1 MSNTIRGERSNP
13 VRVYVLHHPASDNAR
28 ILTDYIY
35 DWFRLR
41 SLEGIPV
48 YLRSAAPPGK
58 RVPSLPN
65 GGEGVLEYL
74 IPLVD
79 ANLVRDA
86 AWHDY
91 LEDLAQRC
99 LKPSADG
106 SPLTEGSVMFPVA
119 MDGTAFN
126 LPASIGQRN
135 FIRHAPLPDG
145 LTSEEQKSS
154 AITAAVQETLKH
166 LTEALG
172 RDLNARLFPK
182 QVGQKLNIFISYAR
196 ADGTEAPKKLRDY
209 IQGQTQCSAFLDE
222 NDISFG
228 ESFGKVLEQGVG
240 VRARALIVV
249 GGDHYADRPWCRWEI
264 GRFMKP
270 DQVLLD
276 PKDEKRGHIQVY
288 HPVIV
293 LDTMDGRRMTR
304 VIPELGQVPS
314 VRWAPGQETL
324 VFSALMRE
332 VLFGARNVLVA
343 RSYGQ
348 ASSFHPGP
356 VVNRLPGPVA
366 LQRLLN
372 QPPHRLTSGRD
383 CLHVSYPGNG
393 LPLLELRLLEDMFQ
407 KVRLTAFRDVERYL
421 PEPMQKAL
429 AARRRPLNRKVLA
442 ISFSVSPQL
451 AELGYMS
458 QHLEETI
465 IYLLRPLLRL
475 GVDLLYGGLPPKRY
489 NPDQLTIAPDPVV
502 KRNMTLTL
510 MHLLNDERSAGETI
524 NEVGETIARAC
535 PSRLYNPSAWPVSDS
550 VTPEDEAA
558 WINTCSIVR
567 VLPSHAGLSRPLPD
581 EKREPRRYLTF
592 RAAVLSHMR
601 RMLAQ
606 GFKCP
611 VPGDLKRDVKPA
623 AFVFMGG
630 KTTDFY
636 GIMPGIMEE
645 FLRAVEQKLPIYLVG
660 GLGGAAGVI
669 ADALIS
675 NTRTRSP
682 AFTTIFYAKGG
693 TANYQRLLEGFRAM
707 KANNLFSPAEAFGTL
722 WKIVQEGRKDGV
734 SKLLR
739 NGLTVPEN
747 RDLMTTTNT
756 LHAVHLVWEGLS
768 RVFLQS
774 ASLDQGATIK

>member
-1 MSNTIRGERSNP
+1 MSSPIREETSNP
-13 VRVYVLHHPASDNAR
+13 VRLYVLHHPASDGAQ
-28 ILTDYIY
+28 ILRDYVY
-35 DWFRLR
+35 DWFRLP

-58 RVPSLPN
+58 QVPLPPN
-65 GGEGVLEYL
+65 DGKGVLEYL
-74 IPLVD
+74 IPLID
-79 ANLVRDA
+79 ANLVRDV

-91 LEDLAQRC
+91 LEDLAKRC
-99 LKPSADG
+99 LKPSMNG
-106 SPLTEGSVMFPVA
+106 PPPTEGSVMFPVA

-126 LPASIGQRN
+126 LPALIGQRN
-135 FIRHAPLPDG
+135 FIRHPPLPEG
-145 LTSEEQKSS
+145 LTSEEQKSA
-154 AITAAVQETLKH
+154 AIKAAAQQTLKH
-166 LTEALG
+166 LTEALA

-222 NDISFG
+222 NDIGFG
-228 ESFGKVLEQGVG
+228 ESFGNVLEEGVG
-240 VRARALIVV
+240 GKARALIVV
-249 GGDHYADRPWCRWEI
+249 GGDHYAERPWCRWEI

-276 PKDEKRGHIQVY
+276 PEDEKGGYIQVY

-293 LDTMDGRRMTR
+293 LNTMDGHRMTR
-304 VIPELGQVPS
+304 VIPELGHVPS
-314 VRWAPGQETL
+314 MRWAPGKEML
-324 VFSALMRE
+324 AFSALMRE
-332 VLFGARNVLVA
+332 VFFGARNVLVA
-343 RSYGQ
+343 RSC
-348 ASSFHPGP
+348 AKARPFHPGP
-356 VVNRLPGPVA
+356 VVNRLPGPVV

-372 QPPHRLTSGRD
+372 QPSYRLTNGRD
-383 CLHVSYPGNG
+383 CIHVSYPGNG
-393 LPLLELRLLEDMFQ
+393 LPLMELHLLEEIFQ
-407 KVRLTAFRDVERYL
+407 KVRLTAFRDVERNL

-429 AARRRPLNRKVLA
+429 AARRRALDRKVLA
-442 ISFSVSPQL
+442 VSFSVSPEL

-458 QHLEETI
+458 QHLEEAI

-489 NPDQLTIAPDPVV
+489 NPDQSTITPGSAAR
-502 KRNMTLTL
+502 RNMTLTL

-524 NEVGETIARAC
+524 NETGETIARAC

-567 VLPSHAGLSRPLPD
+567 VLPEHAGLTRPLPD

-592 RAAVLSHMR
+592 RAVVLSHMR

-611 VPGDLKRDVKPA
+611 VPGDLQRDVKPA

-645 FLRAVEQKLPIYLVG
+645 FFRAVEQKLPIYLVG

-669 ADALIS
+669 ADALTS
-675 NTRTRSP
+675 ETRTKPPTFTAAFYGKGRS
-682 AFTTIFYAKGG
+682 
-693 TANYQRLLEGFRAM
+693 ANYQRLLEGFRGM
-707 KANNLFSPAEAFGTL
+707 KANNLSSPSEALGEL

-739 NGLTVPEN
+739 NGLNVQEN
-747 RDLMTTTNT
+747 RELMTTTDT
-756 LHAVHLVWEGLS
+756 LRAVHLVWEGLS
-768 RVFLQS
+768 RLFLQQTS
-774 ASLDQGATIK
+774 SDRIAKNK